1 MQRPV
6 GVRAVC
12 VRLAAAQLLLGV
24 VIVAL
29 TAAAIVGVTDEWQIV
44 VLLGATL
51 SLSALIGL
59 WSGLSKAAILPRVG
73 GAVLGGLLLTATFAM
88 AGRTAQAD
96 SLDIAWIQAAV
107 FSMAPLM
114 AIGIF
119 AATLR
124 WRGFGVERLDLDER
138 GRDQRGVQFS
148 LAYLFVITALAA
160 ILFAVIRGIRGLPSG
175 PVPTSRENCLFA
187 AFNAVLF
194 VLHTQVCLWAALG
207 AGRRIARLGAALAS
221 TALAAG
227 VYGFALGGDGGQYQI
242 CIELLAIY
250 SVLVTGSLLALR
262 RLGYR
267 LLRAVQPTAP
277 LDEP

>member
-6 GVRAVC
+6 GFRAVC
-12 VRLAAAQLLLGV
+12 FRLAAAQLLLV
-24 VIVAL
+24 FVIVAL

-59 WSGLSKAAILPRVG
+59 WSGLSKAAILQRVG
-73 GAVLGGLLLTATFAM
+73 GAVLGGLLLTATLAAAFRM
-88 AGRTAQAD
+88 APGAE
-96 SLDIAWIQAAV
+96 WIQAAV

-114 AIGIF
+114 AVGMF

-138 GRDQRGVQFS
+138 KHDQRGVQFS
-148 LAYLFVITALAA
+148 LAYLFVITSLAA
-160 ILFAVIRGIRGLPSG
+160 ILFAVIRGLRGLTPYA
-175 PVPTSRENCLFA
+175 PEIAWEICLIA

-194 VLHTQVCLWAALG
+194 VLHTQVCLWAGLG

-227 VYGFALGGDGGQYQI
+227 IYGFALDSDEGQYQI
-242 CIELLAIY
+242 CIELMAIY
-250 SVLVTGSLLALR
+250 SVLVTGSLLILR
-262 RLGYR
+262 RRGYR
-267 LLRAVQPTAP
+267 LLRGVQPTAL
-277 LDEP
+277 LDEPET